1 MESMSGW
8 WFGIWLDYDF
18 PYIGN
23 GITIPTDELDHFS
36 EG

>member
-23 GITIPTDELDHFS
+23 GIIIPTDELIFFR
-36 EG
+36 G